1 MRPTAVPATSSAR
14 FSLETRVSRS
24 TSFAEDVARGLA
36 ATPKQLP
43 PKWFYDS
50 LGSTLFDAI
59 CYLPEYYL
67 TRAEDGLL
75 EANARKI
82 AERCGGGDT
91 RLVELGAGTSRKTRH
106 LMRALLA
113 RQSSLEFVPVD
124 VDAGMLESSA
134 EKLMEEFDSL
144 SVRAIAA
151 DFTDDALFATPLD
164 GDRHNLVAFLGSTI
178 GNLNRDEAVSLLR
191 NVASGLHPGDHFL
204 LGVDLVKDP
213 AVLEAAYDDPTGVT
227 AAFNLNVLGR
237 INRELGGSFDL
248 RSFEHRA
255 FYNQDADRI
264 EMHLVSR
271 VAQSVSIA
279 STQQV
284 IDFTAGETI
293 HTENSWKYSM
303 PMIERLAA
311 AAEMSI
317 EEVYTDGAFADV
329 LMKRSNG

>member
-1 MRPTAVPATSSAR
+1 MRPSAVPATSSVR
-14 FSLETRVSRS
+14 FTLETRVSRS

-36 ATPKQLP
+36 SSPKQLP

-75 EANARKI
+75 AANARDI
-82 AERCGGGDT
+82 AARCVAET

-106 LMRALLA
+106 LMRALLG
-113 RQSSLEFVPVD
+113 RQASLEFVPVD
-124 VDAGMLESSA
+124 VDGGMLESSA
-134 EKLMEEFDSL
+134 EKLMDEFDAL
-144 SVRAIAA
+144 SVRAISA
-151 DFTDDALFATPLD
+151 DFTDDALFTTPLD
-164 GDRHNLVAFLGSTI
+164 SDHHNLVAFLGSTI
-178 GNLNRDEAVSLLR
+178 GNLDRDEAVTLLR
-191 NVASGLHPGDHFL
+191 NVASALHPGDHFL

-255 FYNQDADRI
+255 FYNQKADRI

-279 STQQV
+279 STQQT
-284 IDFTAGETI
+284 IEFAAGETI

-311 AAEMSI
+311 AAAMSI

-329 LMKRSNG
+329 LMKRSKG